1 MTRIL
6 IADDIAT
13 NLYLLESV
21 LKGNGFEVTAAKN
34 GREALEIAKKSPP
47 DLIITDILMPV
58 MDGFELCRLWRSDE
72 QLKNIPFVVYTATY
86 TDPKDE
92 QFARKLGADRFLI
105 KPLKPD
111 LLIQEIRAVLE
122 EAKEK
127 DGVAKGTGPEDSTGI
142 LQEYNEVLF
151 RKLEKKV
158 MQLEAE
164 IIERKAAQQQREAM
178 IKELEQ
184 KNAELARF
192 TYTVSHELRTPL
204 ITIQGFAGLIEEE
217 MVNGEKNPEL
227 KTHVRRISSA
237 VDTLDTL
244 LSDLLKL
251 SRAGKSINTPKPV
264 DFGSIV
270 EEAVDLYSSVLS
282 RHGIRIDVDPDFP
295 PVNADPARIREVLVN
310 LIENAIKYRGDR
322 PNPVIRIGVDV
333 GGDEPVFF
341 VADNG
346 IGIDPRYLARIFNLF
361 EKLDGKTEGTGIG
374 LAIVQRI
381 IEAHGGRVWAESEGE
396 GKGTTFRFTLPP
408 AGTSTDSNNNA

>member
-34 GREALEIAKKSPP
+34 GRDALAIAKRSPP
-47 DLIITDILMPV
+47 DLIISDILMPV
-58 MDGFELCRLWRSDE
+58 MDGFELLRLWRADE
-72 QLKNIPFVVYTATY
+72 QLKNIPFVIYTATY

-92 QFARKLGADRFLI
+92 HFARKLGADRFLV
-105 KPLKPD
+105 KPVKPD
-111 LLIQEIRAVLE
+111 LLIQDIRSVLE

-127 DGVAKGTGPEDSTGI
+127 DGVAKGTASEEATGI

-151 RKLEKKV
+151 RKLGKKV

-164 IIERKAAQQQREAM
+164 IIGRKAAQQQREAM

-204 ITIQGFAGLIEEE
+204 ITIQGFAGLIDEE
-217 MVNGEKNPEL
+217 MAKGEGNPEM
-227 KTHVRRISSA
+227 KSHVRRILSA

-251 SRAGKSINTPKPV
+251 SRAGKSINTPQPV
-264 DFGSIV
+264 GFGSIV
-270 EEAVDLYSSVLS
+270 KEAVALYSSLLS
-282 RHGIRIDVDPDFP
+282 KHGIRMEVDPVFP
-295 PVNADPARIREVLVN
+295 RVNADPARIREVLLN

-322 PNPVIRIGVDV
+322 PDPVIRIGVET
-333 GGDEPVFF
+333 GGDGPVFF

-361 EKLDGKTEGTGIG
+361 EKLDGASEGTGIG

-396 GKGTTFRFTLPP
+396 GKGTRFRFTLPL
-408 AGTSTDSNNNA
+408 AESSTDTNNSR